1 MNDQLRKRGIEQPIL
16 VRQLLG
22 DATLDL
28 DPGMATPSGR
38 DEQLRGIDST
48 HRASPKPLDQ
58 LLRQRAWAA
67 AHIERPL
74 TGDDAGEL
82 GEPGRQRH
90 RRPAHEPVVLIGSSV
105 EAHARN
111 LGGDVRPCPTHL
123 RPISSLEKRCHR
135 SVGRSRRD
143 EAMRSCDRSGC

>member
-22 DATLDL
+22 DAMLDL

-38 DEQLRGIDST
+38 DEQLRGI
-48 HRASPKPLDQ
+48 HRTDGASPEPRDQ
-58 LLRQRAWAA
+58 LLRQSARAA

-82 GEPGRQRH
+82 GEPGR
-90 RRPAHEPVVLIGSSV
+90 
-105 EAHARN
+105 
-111 LGGDVRPCPTHL
+111 
-123 RPISSLEKRCHR
+123 
-135 SVGRSRRD
+135 
-143 EAMRSCDRSGC
+143 